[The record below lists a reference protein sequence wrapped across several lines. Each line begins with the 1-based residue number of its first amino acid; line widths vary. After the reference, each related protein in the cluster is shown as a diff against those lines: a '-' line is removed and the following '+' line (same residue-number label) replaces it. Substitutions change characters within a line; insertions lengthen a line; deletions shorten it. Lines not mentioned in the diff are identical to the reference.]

1 MAQSSRHVT
10 IASAYII
17 ATGALLVGL
26 AIGILLPAVVPML
39 ADLGPGESCT
49 QIQNEYHEVRS
60 QLDVAEGDDV
70 VEPAAALFELAERRP
85 DCFGDQ
91 DLELIEGFRTF
102 VDQDG

>member
-1 MAQSSRHVT
+1 MALPSKQVT
-10 IASAYII
+10 VARASVIAL
-17 ATGALLVGL
+17 GALLVGL
-26 AIGILLPAVVPML
+26 AIGIVLPAVVPTL

-85 DCFGDQ
+85 DCFGDK